1 MRPSFRHYASADQ
14 QTCLR
19 LFDANCPEFFA
30 PDERQDYLDFLR
42 SVPTGYEVCEVGES
56 VVAAFGLIRN
66 SDGTDLNW
74 IMLDP
79 ASQGLGIGS
88 AIMQRVLGVANEA
101 GISTIRIAASQK
113 SAPFFARFGA
123 VSTLRTEDGWGP
135 GMDRIDMVLDT

>member
-1 MRPSFRHYASADQ
+1 MRPSFRNYASTDQ
-14 QTCLR
+14 QTCLS

-30 PDERQDYLDFLR
+30 PNERQDYLDFLR
-42 SVPTGYEVCEVGES
+42 SAPIGYEVCELGGS
-56 VVAAFGLIRN
+56 IVAAFGLIRN
-66 SDGTDLNW
+66 SERTDLNW

-88 AIMQRVLGVANEA
+88 AIMQRVLGMANEA

-123 VSTLRTEDGWGP
+123 VSTQRTEDGWGR
-135 GMDRIDMVLDT
+135 GLDRIDMVLDT